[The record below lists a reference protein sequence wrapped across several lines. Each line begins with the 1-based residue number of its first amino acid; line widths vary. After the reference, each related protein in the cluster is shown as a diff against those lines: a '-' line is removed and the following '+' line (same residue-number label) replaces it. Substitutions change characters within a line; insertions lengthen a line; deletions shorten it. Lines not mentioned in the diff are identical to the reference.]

1 MLRCLEDSLDLV
13 AAAASKKGIELA
25 WNFKSELPDGVL
37 GDLTRLRQVFV
48 NLLGDGVKFTDE
60 GEIVVTVN
68 GDRDVDGI
76 WTLTFEV
83 ADTGI
88 GMSAEHLEKLFELFC
103 QADSSI
109 SRRFGGT
116 GLGLDICKR
125 LVELMSGEISVAS
138 EEGRGTTFTF
148 SVRMPEGVPDGDTVI
163 IRKVPDLAGK
173 RVVVV
178 DDNEV
183 AGRILCELLREWDL
197 EAVSAPDPTAAQ
209 DAMRANGAPDVV
221 LLDSSFANPEGL
233 IFANSLSF
241 LPDLP
246 EIVVMVSYGSE
257 EKVNE
262 LFAKIS
268 TRRLN
273 KPLHRST
280 VCNLMVEIFTG
291 SKAGEASSVKP
302 MLDARLGVEVPLRIL
317 VAEDNSTNQK
327 LALLTLKKMGY
338 RADIASNG
346 AEAVEA
352 FQSRD
357 YDVVLMDMQMPEVD
371 GVTATREIRK
381 LEGELEGGPV
391 QIIAITA
398 NAMAS
403 DREKCLAAGMNDFIT
418 KPVRV
423 AALEKALVSGGE
435 RLRVKGGHLIPSISP
450 R

>member
-13 AAAASKKGIELA
+13 AVAASKTGIELA

-138 EEGRGTTFTF
+138 EEGWGTTFTF

-291 SKAGEASSVKP
+291 SKAGEASSVNPCWMRGSEWRCRCESSWRKTIPPTRSWLCLRSRRWAIARTSRP
-302 MLDARLGVEVPLRIL
+302 MARKRW
-317 VAEDNSTNQK
+317 
-327 LALLTLKKMGY
+327 
-338 RADIASNG
+338 RR
-346 AEAVEA
+346 
-352 FQSRD
+352 F
-357 YDVVLMDMQMPEVD
+357 
-371 GVTATREIRK
+371 
-381 LEGELEGGPV
+381 
-391 QIIAITA
+391 
-398 NAMAS
+398 
-403 DREKCLAAGMNDFIT
+403 
-418 KPVRV
+418 
-423 AALEKALVSGGE
+423 
-435 RLRVKGGHLIPSISP
+435 SP
-450 R
+450 GTTMSS